1 MYRFALIKFPHY
13 CIIVFVVY
21 LKYHAVMRKNKEF
34 LLNEPG
40 LVRFCGKKHT
50 HILAE
55 NDVQTTDYHGQLM
68 YF

>member
-1 MYRFALIKFPHY
+1 
-13 CIIVFVVY
+13 
-21 LKYHAVMRKNKEF
+21 MRKNKEF

-55 NDVQTTDYHGQLM
+55 NDVQTTDYHGQHM